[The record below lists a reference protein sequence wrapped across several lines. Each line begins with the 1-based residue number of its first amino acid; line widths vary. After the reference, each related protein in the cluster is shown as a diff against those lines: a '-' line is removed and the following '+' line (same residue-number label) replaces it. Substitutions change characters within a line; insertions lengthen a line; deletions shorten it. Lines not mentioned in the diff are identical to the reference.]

1 DHRRDHP
8 HPAGSSAAAAVPAR
22 DPAPHRS
29 RAAKGRARGGAAEE
43 EVRQGLAE
51 AQRRDD
57 EALPGARRQPARR
70 PGGLPSAD
78 RPDPSADGALLG
90 VPERARRVAA
100 LRGRVGKPAAEERR
114 LTATDNSAEGSGSAQ
129 ERRRPRQR
137 EAAAE
142 ARSGWSHQGEGREET
157 RVLAGEGVRTNRD
170 EVNKT
175 MRSAEGR
182 GRTLDEAVDS
192 ALIELGETRRNVDV
206 RVVRESPD
214 ETVVEVT
221 VMEAPDAA
229 GESPVNGKAETVRTL
244 LEGLL
249 KHMGVRA
256 SVQVRVG
263 SDPITLDVTGR
274 DLGALIGWRGETL
287 RALQS
292 VTNVMVGKH

>member
-1 DHRRDHP
+1 
-8 HPAGSSAAAAVPAR
+8 
-22 DPAPHRS
+22 
-29 RAAKGRARGGAAEE
+29 
-43 EVRQGLAE
+43 
-51 AQRRDD
+51 
-57 EALPGARRQPARR
+57 
-70 PGGLPSAD
+70 
-78 RPDPSADGALLG
+78 
-90 VPERARRVAA
+90 
-100 LRGRVGKPAAEERR
+100 
-114 LTATDNSAEGSGSAQ
+114 
-129 ERRRPRQR
+129 
-137 EAAAE
+137 
-142 ARSGWSHQGEGREET
+142 
-157 RVLAGEGVRTNRD
+157 
-170 EVNKT
+170 

-221 VMEAPDAA
+221 VMEAPAAA

-292 VTNVMVGKH
+292 VTNVMVGKHLNEGERVIVDVERYRQRREHTVREIALRAATAASSSGRASRPTRSRR